1 VRGVAYV
8 CAAIII
14 AAIIIGVS
22 YYYANA
28 PSRTVTRT
36 ATVTAYRTVT
46 TTVTVSAPARTVTKT
61 ATLTTT
67 STATVTSSVVST
79 TTVTASASAAK
90 HAQSYVV
97 VTDARGVKVRIPEPV
112 KRVVTLYGLAPPF
125 LYLLGV
131 GDKYYGG
138 WSWGGQFYQ
147 LIDPNFSKK
156 CELGRMLNVEA
167 IVKIHPQLVIAST
180 WERVMREVKQLQSL
194 GIPVVCIKI
203 ESVKDVCNT
212 ILMLGKIFQREAYA
226 QKIVNYYENAVKYV
240 ESKVANVKVRP
251 KVLVIY
257 YSGRHHALRTFGGD
271 MFQSRLIELAG
282 GVSVS
287 ENITGKKSI
296 DVEQVAKWNPDVIII
311 IQYGYPASKVKH
323 MILTDPAWSK
333 IKAVEE
339 GNVYI
344 VPNDGENWIDPCPK
358 WVLGLFWLAKLLHP
372 HLFAGLNITKIAA
385 SYYKEFFNLSIS
397 KVHIIGD
404 LNAEIKG

>member
-1 VRGVAYV
+1 MRGVAYM

-22 YYYANA
+22 YYYATA
-28 PSRTVTRT
+28 PSRTLTR
-36 ATVTAYRTVT
+36 TVTAYSTLT
-46 TTVTVSAPARTVTKT
+46 TTVTASAPAKTVTRT
-61 ATLTTT
+61 TTLTTT
-67 STATVTSSVVST
+67 STATITSSVISTTT
-79 TTVTASASAAK
+79 TTVTASPVSK
-90 HAQSYVV
+90 YVPSYVI

-131 GDKYYGG
+131 GSKYYGG
-138 WSWGGQFYQ
+138 WSWGGQFYR
-147 LIDPNFSKK
+147 LIDPNFSRK

-180 WERVMREVKQLQSL
+180 WERVMKEVKQLQSL

-212 ILMLGKIFQREAYA
+212 VLMLGKIFRREAYA
-226 QKIVNYYENAVKYV
+226 QKIVNYYEHAVKYV
-240 ESKVANVKVRP
+240 ESRLAGIKERP
-251 KVLVIY
+251 KVLVVY

-287 ENITGKKSI
+287 QNITGKKSI
-296 DVEQVAKWNPDVIII
+296 DIEQVAKWNPDVIVI

-323 MILTDPAWSK
+323 MIMTDPAWSK

-358 WVLGLFWLAKLLHP
+358 WVLGLYWLAKLLHP
-372 HLFAGLNITKIAA
+372 HVFANLNLTSIAA
-385 SYYKEFFNLSIS
+385 NYYKEFFNLSIS